1 MGDLRKRKQDMLYEQ
16 IEQQKKL
23 IAKLELCKNKPEKDS
38 LMSLIKSLQE
48 SIEGIKKDL
57 DSSAKPQPSSLT
69 PKPKE
74 EVAGVVS
81 LKLFAFVCKLSVI
94 VSRRKIL

>member
-1 MGDLRKRKQDMLYEQ
+1 MVDLRKRKQDMLHEQ

-48 SIEGIKKDL
+48 SIENIKKDL

-81 LKLFAFVCKLSVI
+81 LWIFDAWLQRPDLRMKG
-94 VSRRKIL
+94 